1 MKKVLS
7 VFKRR
12 VSVIYPEMTIEN
24 NTDNARAHAHARRN
38 KSNID
43 FESKSYFDSDS
54 DYDSFDSGPDYNS
67 QPKFGISPKNNI
79 YDSDYN
85 FNFNF
90 NDDSDYSDTDT
101 DSDNENHFVSRFN
114 DVLNDD
120 VKIYR
125 SYTITCEKDDWNIKN
140 GRCPDYALDWQDC
153 FNEKHWPTGH
163 DFINGNEGSQNREQF
178 LY

>member
-12 VSVIYPEMTIEN
+12 DSVVYPEMTIEN
-24 NTDNARAHAHARRN
+24 NTDSTRN

-54 DYDSFDSGPDYNS
+54 DYDSFNSGPDYNS
-67 QPKFGISPKNNI
+67 QPKFGIGPRNNL
-79 YDSDYN
+79 Y
-85 FNFNF
+85 
-90 NDDSDYSDTDT
+90 DSDYSDTDT

-163 DFINGNEGSQNREQF
+163 DFINGNIGSQNREEF